1 MTTLVDFLVEPA
13 QRKNNFMLLSAWK
26 NLKKKKLAAR
36 LMKRNEMMNNICRIE
51 DIKTINSQTSV
62 CDKLKEE

>member
-26 NLKKKKLAAR
+26 NLKKNLPQGLLYFA
-36 LMKRNEMMNNICRIE
+36 KRNEMMNKICRIE
-51 DIKTINSQTSV
+51 DIKTTMMIRV
-62 CDKLKEE
+62 VRE